1 MFIVDLLERT
11 LPKGTVLKER
21 YRIDRFLGKGGYG
34 LVYIALDMEIGQEVI
49 VKQLRKRK
57 YRTGL
62 ATFEK
67 EEAILGLFQH
77 SSIPVCYERF
87 QEGKRH
93 FLVMEWIKA
102 KNFEQL
108 IFEEG
113 KTFNERESFEVLLQ
127 VLRVVKMIH
136 EKGIVHRDLRI
147 PNILLRENEIVIID
161 FGLAGYIQHASEQAF
176 IEAEEVRLF
185 REIAFRSDIYG
196 LGHFVLFLLYSS
208 YEDKAKERSWM
219 EELSL
224 RPKSLKIIKRMLQI
238 DSGYQDVDQLIQDV
252 TNFVQSV
259 PTNKW

>member
-11 LPKGTVLKER
+11 LRKGTVLKER

-34 LVYIALDMEIGQEVI
+34 LVYVAFDMEVGQEVI

-62 ATFEK
+62 VTFEK
-67 EEAILGLFQH
+67 EDNILELFQH

-87 QEGKRH
+87 QEGKNH
-93 FLVMEWIKA
+93 FLVMEWIKG

-113 KTFNERESFEVLLQ
+113 LMFTERESFEMLLQ
-127 VLRVVKMIH
+127 VLQVVKMIH

-147 PNILLRENEIVIID
+147 PNILLRANEIVIID
-161 FGLAGYIQHASEQAF
+161 FGLAGYINDASEQAV
-176 IEAEEVRLF
+176 IKVEEERLF
-185 REIAFRSDIYG
+185 REIAFRSDIYA

-208 YEDKAKERSWM
+208 YDIKGRERSWL

-224 RPKSLKIIKRMLQI
+224 RPMSLKIVKRMLQI

-252 TNFVQSV
+252 SKFVESV
-259 PTNKW
+259 PTNE

>member
-1 MFIVDLLERT
+1 MFIVDLFERT
-11 LPKGTVLKER
+11 LPMGKVLKER

-34 LVYIALDMEIGQEVI
+34 LVYIALDMEVGQEVI

-67 EEAILGLFQH
+67 EEHILGLFQL
-77 SSIPVCYERF
+77 SSIPICYERF
-87 QEGKRH
+87 QEGKNH
-93 FLVMEWIKA
+93 FLVMEWIKG

-113 KTFNERESFEVLLQ
+113 KTFSERESFEVLLQ
-127 VLRVVKMIH
+127 VLQVVKVIH

-161 FGLAGYIQHASEQAF
+161 FGLAGYIQDASEQAF
-176 IEAEEVRLF
+176 IKAEEERLF
-185 REIAFRSDIYG
+185 REIAFRTDIYA

-208 YEDKAKERSWM
+208 YEGKAKERSWM

-224 RPKSLKIIKRMLQI
+224 RPKSLTIVKKMLQI
-238 DSGYQDVDQLIQDV
+238 DSGYQDVDQIIVDV
-252 TNFVQSV
+252 SKFIESV
-259 PTNKW
+259 STK